1 MRLNFSFVEPERIR
15 RGIELLSEVIRERM
29 ELRSDLERGSH
40 RSVGARARPSAR
52 TVRLVA
58 RLAVLRGG
66 HSMERDVSFVTG
78 RRVQHALERLGHEVH
93 PLDIEDQTTGTLM
106 ELGPDAAFICLHGP
120 GGEDGTVQA
129 LLETLGIPYT
139 GSGPLSSIRCMDKDY
154 AKRALRANG
163 IQTPPFRTFL
173 RKAMNEMG
181 ASAALEVAADDLG
194 YPLVV
199 KPAREGSSFGLSRV
213 EGPDGLLDA
222 VYEALGYDAKILL
235 ESWVEGT
242 EISIPIIEPAGEDPR
257 ALGLVEI
264 RPREGAYN
272 FEAKYTPGA
281 TDFAIPAEI
290 PPEDASRVEETALT
304 AYRVLGCSGY
314 ARVDTIFAEGTPW
327 VLDVKTI
334 PGFTETSTFPL
345 AAEAAGITFEKL
357 VETILDAALHYRSCR
372 VQALALRCQPL
383 RAFQHASATPR
394 FARRLVSFAFRAS
407 QPVAHEEP
415 LPSAAV

>member
-1 MRLNFSFVEPERIR
+1 
-15 RGIELLSEVIRERM
+15 
-29 ELRSDLERGSH
+29 
-40 RSVGARARPSAR
+40 
-52 TVRLVA
+52 
-58 RLAVLRGG
+58 
-66 HSMERDVSFVTG
+66 MERDVSFVTG

-93 PLDIEDQTTGTLM
+93 PLDIEDSTTEALM
-106 ELGPDAAFICLHGP
+106 ELAPDAAFVCLHGP

-154 AKRALRANG
+154 AKRAIWAAG
-163 IQTPPFRTFL
+163 IPTPPFRTFF
-173 RKAMNEMG
+173 RRAMNEMG
-181 ASAALEVAADDLG
+181 AAAALDTAADSLG

-213 EGPDGLLDA
+213 ETPDQLLDA
-222 VYEALGYDAKILL
+222 VYEAFGYDAKILL
-235 ESWVEGT
+235 ERWVEGT
-242 EISIPIIEPAGEDPR
+242 EVSVPVLEPAGEKPS

-290 PPEDASRVEETALT
+290 PSEAASRVEETALT
-304 AYRVLGCSGY
+304 IYRILGCSGF

-345 AAEAAGITFEKL
+345 AAEAAGISFEKL
-357 VETILDAALHYRSCR
+357 VETILDTAL
-372 VQALALRCQPL
+372 QAEAPAKL
-383 RAFQHASATPR
+383 
-394 FARRLVSFAFRAS
+394 
-407 QPVAHEEP
+407 
-415 LPSAAV
+415 

>member
-1 MRLNFSFVEPERIR
+1 M
-15 RGIELLSEVIRERM
+15 
-29 ELRSDLERGSH
+29 
-40 RSVGARARPSAR
+40 A
-52 TVRLVA
+52 RLV
-58 RLAVLRGG
+58 VLRGG
-66 HSMERDVSFVTG
+66 HSMERDVSFLTG

-93 PLDIEDQTTGTLM
+93 PLDIEDSTTGTLM
-106 ELGPDAAFICLHGP
+106 EISPDAAFICLHGP

-154 AKRALRANG
+154 AKRALRAAG
-163 IQTPPFRTFL
+163 VQTPDFRTFL

-181 ASAALEVAADDLG
+181 ASAALDVAADDLG

-213 EGPDGLLDA
+213 ETPGGLLDA

-235 ESWVEGT
+235 ESWVDGA
-242 EISIPIIEPAGEDPR
+242 EISIPIIEPAGEEPR
-257 ALGLVEI
+257 TLGLVEI

-290 PPEDASRVEETALT
+290 PPEAASLVEETALT
-304 AYRVLGCSGY
+304 AYKVLGCSGF
-314 ARVDTIFAEGTPW
+314 ARVDTIFEGDTPW

-345 AAEAAGITFEKL
+345 AAEAAGTTFEKL
-357 VETILDAALHYRSCR
+357 VETILDAAL
-372 VQALALRCQPL
+372 Q
-383 RAFQHASATPR
+383 T
-394 FARRLVSFAFRAS
+394 
-407 QPVAHEEP
+407 E
-415 LPSAAV
+415 AAAKL